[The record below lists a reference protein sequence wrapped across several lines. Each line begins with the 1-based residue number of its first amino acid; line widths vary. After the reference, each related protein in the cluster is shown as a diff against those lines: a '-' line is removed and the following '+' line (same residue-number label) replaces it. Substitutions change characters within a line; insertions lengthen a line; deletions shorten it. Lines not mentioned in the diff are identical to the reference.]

1 MNDTRKVTVDVIHDG
16 LLHARTHEGWLIKVA
31 ATLVALVYVNALQ
44 QSR

>member
-1 MNDTRKVTVDVIHDG
+1 MVTVDVIHDV

-31 ATLVALVYVNALQ
+31 AMLVALVCAHALP